1 MPQTKKQEIVYTV
14 MMVCVMVYGMVCYNI
29 ALDVGGMQNFI
40 FLAAFSELPI
50 MGVIAFLLDTFLV
63 GPTAMRIATGWFT
76 PGKDNQVFLVMAI
89 SCLSAWMMCPLM
101 SFFATLLF
109 KDSHNAQFFAIWVQT
124 TMLNYPA
131 AFLWQL
137 VAAGPLVRTVFGA
150 GLKVIRKE

>member
-63 GPTAMRIATGWFT
+63 GPRSHAHCYG
-76 PGKDNQVFLVMAI
+76 LVH
-89 SCLSAWMMCPLM
+89 PR
-101 SFFATLLF
+101 
-109 KDSHNAQFFAIWVQT
+109 Q
-124 TMLNYPA
+124 
-131 AFLWQL
+131 
-137 VAAGPLVRTVFGA
+137 G
-150 GLKVIRKE
+150 